1 MNYTLLL
8 NNHRNKHILTKG
20 NAKSRLV
27 EIIHR
32 FFWEKAAGQTVYENN
47 YFRLSLTFSKTP
59 FFSLEIVER
68 AYENIIADY
77 LVAAT
82 SFLSKRKKKATK
94 KTIWT
99 WTAYTGLADN
109 RS

>member
-32 FFWEKAAGQTVYENN
+32 FF
-47 YFRLSLTFSKTP
+47 
-59 FFSLEIVER
+59 
-68 AYENIIADY
+68 
-77 LVAAT
+77 
-82 SFLSKRKKKATK
+82 
-94 KTIWT
+94 
-99 WTAYTGLADN
+99 
-109 RS
+109 